1 MRFFMVDLLKAYN
14 TTEYKVYSPAIVI
27 KIGIGNQV
35 LNDLL
40 ISLNVSTWA
49 YITAFNPFSKI
60 LTESENFKRHEELK
74 VKIGNYKYFEGEGVG
89 EDKTWKPEISFLI
102 VGISLNDAIGIGKFY
117 EQNAIVVG
125 EINGVP
131 ELKILV

>member
-1 MRFFMVDLLKAYN
+1 MIDLINAYN
-14 TTEYKVYSPAIVI
+14 ATEYKVYYPAIVI

-40 ISLNVSTWA
+40 ISFNVSTWA

-60 LTESENFKRHEELK
+60 LTNTENLKRHEELK
-74 VKIGNYKYFEGEGVG
+74 VKVRDYKFYEGEGEGVG
-89 EDKTWKPEISFLI
+89 EDKAWEPETSLL
-102 VGISLNDAIGIGKFY
+102 VLGISLIDAIEIGKFY

-125 EINGVP
+125 EISGVP
-131 ELKILV
+131 ELKMLV

>member
-1 MRFFMVDLLKAYN
+1 MIDLINAYN
-14 TTEYKVYSPAIVI
+14 TTEYKVYYPAIVI

-40 ISLNVSTWA
+40 ISFNVSTWA

-60 LTESENFKRHEELK
+60 LTNAENLKRHEELK
-74 VKIGNYKYFEGEGVG
+74 VKIRDYKFYEGEGVG
-89 EDKTWKPEISFLI
+89 EDKAWEPEISLL
-102 VGISLNDAIGIGKFY
+102 VLGISLIDAIEIGKFY

-125 EINGVP
+125 EISGVP
-131 ELKILV
+131 ELKMLV

>member
-1 MRFFMVDLLKAYN
+1 MTQLINAYN
-14 TTEYKVYSPAIVI
+14 TTEYKVYSPTLVI
-27 KIGIGNQV
+27 KIGIVNQE

-40 ISLNVSTWA
+40 ISFNSFTWA

-60 LTESENFKRHEELK
+60 LTNAENKKRHEELK
-74 VKIGNYKYFEGEGVG
+74 VKIGNFKFFEGEGVG
-89 EDKTWKPEISFLI
+89 EDKTWEPEISFLI
-102 VGISLNDAIGIGKFY
+102 VGIPLIEAIEIGKCY

-131 ELKILV
+131 ELKMLV

>member
-1 MRFFMVDLLKAYN
+1 MVDLLNAYN
-14 TTEYKVYSPAIVI
+14 ATEYKVYSPAIVI

-74 VKIGNYKYFEGEGVG
+74 VKIGNQK
-89 EDKTWKPEISFLI
+89 
-102 VGISLNDAIGIGKFY
+102 
-117 EQNAIVVG
+117 
-125 EINGVP
+125 
-131 ELKILV
+131 LVF